1 MYLRLLTGEDSATIK
16 GQTTLLNLGVGR
28 METEKLKQSYKDMLV
43 RAGVDFHRAEQA
55 VKNLTWE
62 ELHLIGEIWPE
73 WAAAFAQTQ
82 NELNLLPLPV
92 SWEFSDLSSHG

>member
-1 MYLRLLTGEDSATIK
+1 MYLRLLTGENVSDYKRADDSI
-16 GQTTLLNLGVGR
+16 NSGVGG

-73 WAAAFAQTQ
+73 WAAAFAQTE